1 MNAILQNVVAA
12 IFLLNKA
19 QNVVF
24 RSKNR
29 SLLNVDFT
37 SDAPLDD
44 ISGLAVTFEPADV
57 EMADNGS
64 SEPSQN
70 KTGSPKKAE
79 WQKNK
84 LDASSKVGQKRR
96 LSPEKVTESTQA
108 SQNVDKTTL
117 GNVDAPTAQE
127 ANVDEP

>member
-1 MNAILQNVVAA
+1 
-12 IFLLNKA
+12 
-19 QNVVF
+19 
-24 RSKNR
+24 
-29 SLLNVDFT
+29 
-37 SDAPLDD
+37 
-44 ISGLAVTFEPADV
+44 
-57 EMADNGS
+57 MAENGS